1 MLTVLKHS
9 TLSFKNCHLIAKAAN
24 ILKPAG
30 DVMVAMSI
38 FHMQSICV
46 LLGFLIHWSDLY
58 AYILTVWL
66 LWSLYWNFWTSG
78 GWVRPVEVCN
88 IYLGNNCWKY
98 CFMM

>member
-58 AYILTVWL
+58 AYILVQYGCFGHFTGTFGHLVD
-66 LWSLYWNFWTSG
+66 G
-78 GWVRPVEVCN
+78 
-88 IYLGNNCWKY
+88 LGLWKY
-98 CFMM
+98 AISI